1 MREAVSKAIAH
12 AGFKAHMIEIRR
24 ILCPIDF
31 SDASRHALEH
41 AVVIAGW
48 YRSRI
53 VALHVGHPMI
63 LLSPLVLF
71 TDPPGA
77 ILPTEPDRQQLRQQL
92 REWLVPAE
100 KAGLETEALFDE
112 GNSVTRILERAR
124 SLPADLIVMGT
135 HGRGGFERLILGS
148 VTERILRKAKCPVL
162 TVPPPATASS
172 KLPFKQ
178 MLCPI
183 DFSEPSI
190 SALQFAF
197 SIAQESDARLT
208 IQHVFEW
215 SSDDQAIAKRSFELS
230 EFRRQWEAETRQ
242 RLEGLI
248 SDDVRRW
255 CAPEPKLSLGKPY
268 RQILALAEAE
278 HIDLIVMGVHGRN
291 ALDLL
296 LFGSTTNHVV
306 QRASCPVLTLKK

>member
-1 MREAVSKAIAH
+1 
-12 AGFKAHMIEIRR
+12 MIDIRR

-112 GNSVTRILERAR
+112 GNSVARILERAR

-197 SIAQESDARLT
+197 SIVAVGRPGVSEALVRPFR
-208 IQHVFEW
+208 VPPAVGGG
-215 SSDDQAIAKRSFELS
+215 DQAAVGGPDFRGRAAVVRPGAEVELGEAVPSNPGARRGGAHRSHRDGRAWAQRP
-230 EFRRQWEAETRQ
+230 RRDAVWVDHKSHRAA
-242 RLEGLI
+242 G
-248 SDDVRRW
+248 
-255 CAPEPKLSLGKPY
+255 
-268 RQILALAEAE
+268 
-278 HIDLIVMGVHGRN
+278 IVSGPHTEEVM
-291 ALDLL
+291 
-296 LFGSTTNHVV
+296 
-306 QRASCPVLTLKK
+306 PP

>member
-1 MREAVSKAIAH
+1 
-12 AGFKAHMIEIRR
+12 MIDIRR

-41 AVVIAGW
+41 AVLIAGW
-48 YRSRI
+48 YESRI
-53 VALHVGHPMI
+53 AALHVSHPMI
-63 LLSPLVLF
+63 LLSPLVLLA
-71 TDPPGA
+71 DPSGA
-77 ILPTEPDRQQLRQQL
+77 ILPTEPDRQQSREQL
-92 REWLVPAE
+92 RDWLVPAE
-100 KAGLETEALFDE
+100 EAGLETEALFDE
-112 GNSVTRILERAR
+112 GNPVARILERAT

-148 VTERILRKAKCPVL
+148 VTERVLRKAHCPVL
-162 TVPPPATASS
+162 TVPPPATAGA
-172 KLPFKQ
+172 KLPFKHI
-178 MLCPI
+178 LCPV

-197 SIAQESDARLT
+197 SIAEESDARLT

-215 SSDDQAIAKRSFELS
+215 PSDDQVSAKRSFDLS

-242 RLEGLI
+242 RLESLI
-248 SDDVRRW
+248 SDDVRSW
-255 CAPEPKLSLGKPY
+255 CAPEPKLSYGKPY

-278 HIDLIVMGVHGRN
+278 HADLIVMGVHGRN

-306 QRASCPVLTLKK
+306 QRASCPVLTLKQ